1 MDGIIMK
8 VIIAGSRYFN
18 NYELLRQY
26 VDHIL
31 QNVSQKESIE
41 IVSGGAKGADELGE
55 RYAKERGYKIT
66 CFPAEWNKYGRAAGP
81 KRNEQMGDYA
91 DALIAFW
98 DGESRGTKHMIE
110 YAKKKNLLVR
120 VKVPKSL

>member
-1 MDGIIMK
+1 MMK

-66 CFPAEWNKYGRAAGP
+66 RFPAEWNKYGRAAGP

>member
-1 MDGIIMK
+1 MK

-55 RYAKERGYKIT
+55 RYAIERGYKIT
-66 CFPAEWNKYGRAAGP
+66 RFPAEWNKYGRAAGP

-91 DALIAFW
+91 DALIAFL